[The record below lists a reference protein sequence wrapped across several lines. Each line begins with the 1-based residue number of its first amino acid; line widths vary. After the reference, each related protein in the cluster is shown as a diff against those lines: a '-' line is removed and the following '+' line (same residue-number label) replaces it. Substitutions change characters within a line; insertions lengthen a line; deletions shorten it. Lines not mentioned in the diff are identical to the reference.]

1 MGYTITTGADG
12 SAEYAFTSDAT
23 LAEMDSRVARK
34 EFIKFKL
41 LTDDRWL
48 TKAVYRIYQN
58 QTREEQS
65 EQATLNSNGVGFQG
79 CDAKRGAKLGEA
91 ATVAIERYNGRISV
105 KQCAWARQFM
115 LKYAGQLERIAW
127 ESEGRKLGA
136 ACSDQRTQNDGL
148 DHDHA

>member
-1 MGYTITTGADG
+1 MGYTISTAADG
-12 SAEYAFTSDAT
+12 SAEYAFTADCT
-23 LAEMDSRVARK
+23 FDELDSRVARR
-34 EFIKFKL
+34 EFIKFKM

-48 TKAVYRIYQN
+48 TKAVLRIYEN
-58 QTREEQS
+58 QTHEEQS
-65 EQATLNSNGVGFQG
+65 EQATLNNNGVGFRG

-91 ATVAIERYNGRISV
+91 AKVAMEKYNGRMSI

-115 LKYAGQLERIAW
+115 LVYAGQLERIAW

-136 ACSDQRTQNDGL
+136 IDDRTPADGL